1 MFILLHFWDLQNY
14 LVDISQVRKELATS
28 RMFQLRL
35 MKTRCAQPRSTNWAV
50 IPSLLMKELREYSWK
65 HLSITNQYLIAAL
78 GAGRILG
85 LHCSSYYWHFHM
97 LKRRIHIARVVNST
111 GYAPGAKP
119 MPLLVLR
126 STIGFPVVVTSR
138 VARQNKWIF
147 CFFRC
152 MRLKGNP
159 KRPRLLGPKS
169 EQPKTRS
176 MEVWEYNQR

>member
-1 MFILLHFWDLQNY
+1 
-14 LVDISQVRKELATS
+14 
-28 RMFQLRL
+28 MFQLRL
-35 MKTRCAQPRSTNWAV
+35 MKTRCAQPRSTNLAV

-65 HLSITNQYLIAAL
+65 HLSIANQYLIAAL

-85 LHCSSYYWHFHM
+85 LHCSLYYWYFHW

-147 CFFRC
+147 CFFSVHAFER
-152 MRLKGNP
+152 
-159 KRPRLLGPKS
+159 KS
-169 EQPKTRS
+169 EKTKIAWPEEWTTENAIYDEN
-176 MEVWEYNQR
+176 MKL